1 MEILR
6 MRGKELNELTEEFM
20 LAESKMNDLL
30 PQVKFA
36 TQKLVRQYKEQSFS
50 EWYGS
55 IPKNVYDATIDS
67 ITTLSTK
74 VIETRLYKSFIPI
87 FYFRPVPKA
96 TAQLFKLI
104 QIRLQI
110 EQYKEEHQEAIFRL
124 EKTFQKIDQNN
135 LGAIANMFQSRD
147 QRLALRE
154 QIGFISDYQDFIED
168 FSAHA
173 EFSGKM
179 KLNSGYR

>member
-55 IPKNVYDATIDS
+55 IPKNVYDATID
-67 ITTLSTK
+67 LS
-74 VIETRLYKSFIPI
+74 
-87 FYFRPVPKA
+87 
-96 TAQLFKLI
+96 LI
-104 QIRLQI
+104 HI
-110 EQYKEEHQEAIFRL
+110 
-124 EKTFQKIDQNN
+124 
-135 LGAIANMFQSRD
+135 
-147 QRLALRE
+147 
-154 QIGFISDYQDFIED
+154 
-168 FSAHA
+168 
-173 EFSGKM
+173 
-179 KLNSGYR
+179 